1 MTEAKTQKPRST
13 RLDKNFTRDS
23 TRHSDQ
29 MWVQPSRPITRLG
42 VSSQYGDQ
50 ADEKYR
56 HLTITPPLLDHLIGA
71 AEKYPFV
78 ARLQPSRSGD
88 GAAAFGGISAADPA
102 RWRGGS

>member
-1 MTEAKTQKPRST
+1 M
-13 RLDKNFTRDS
+13 RDP

-29 MWVQPSRPITRLG
+29 MRVQPSRPITRLG
-42 VSSQYGDQ
+42 VSSYGDQ

-78 ARLQPSRSGD
+78 ARLNRPDRATARLLLGVFLLLIRRG
-88 GAAAFGGISAADPA
+88 GAAVLTHFGGGVCIAAV
-102 RWRGGS
+102 